1 MPDSPSDSDPDETG
15 VDSDAGQSEAAPVAG
30 TRPPVAGGHSLAD
43 AERPPPESRWWYW
56 VAALPVYFV
65 VATVVGFVVSIAA
78 FLVAVTG
85 ASLMEPG
92 VGAPA
97 SIGLGVAGVF
107 VVVLLLVGVGML
119 LTLLFP
125 VAIYLDADAVAAT
138 AGDWDPDPVLY
149 GLLGLA
155 GVVVQPLQAPLA
167 VYYLYRRH
175 QSEGVP

>member
-1 MPDSPSDSDPDETG
+1 MPDSPSDSDAD
-15 VDSDAGQSEAAPVAG
+15 DAADAGQSETEPVAG
-30 TRPPVAGGHSLAD
+30 TRPPIAGGEPLTD
-43 AERPPPESRWWYW
+43 AERPPPDSRWWYW

-65 VATVVGFVVSIAA
+65 VAAVAGFVVSIVA
-78 FLVAVTG
+78 FVAAVTG
-85 ASLMEPG
+85 ASAMEPG
-92 VGAPA
+92 IGAPTT
-97 SIGLGVAGVF
+97 IGLGVAGVF

-125 VAIYLDADAVAAT
+125 VAIYLDADAVADT

-155 GVVVQPLQAPLA
+155 GVVAQPLQAPLA

-175 QSEGVP
+175 QSAGVP